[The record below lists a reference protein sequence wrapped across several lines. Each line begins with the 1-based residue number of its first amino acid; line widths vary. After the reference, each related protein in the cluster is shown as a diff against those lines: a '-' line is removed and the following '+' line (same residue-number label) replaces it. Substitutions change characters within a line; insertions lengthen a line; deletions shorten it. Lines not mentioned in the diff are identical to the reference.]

1 MKTTA
6 AISLSFEDFL
16 AIYAKGTGFYELVNG
31 KVIEMEATRAHKNVA
46 RFLVKAFDRQIE
58 NLQLDLIVDKDIVI
72 RSVTKDG
79 VFQGRNPDVSVVSA
93 TVWNS
98 NVTAYGALTEAISLA
113 VEVVSTNWEDDY
125 VDKFDE
131 YQRLGISEYWI
142 VDYLAIASRFYL
154 GNPKQ
159 ASVFVYRLV
168 DGEYLGQRFTGS
180 DLIISSIFLQLKIAV
195 EEIVAASQIKK
206 I

>member
-1 MKTTA
+1 MMNTA
-6 AISLSFEDFL
+6 TIPLSFADFL
-16 AIYAKGTGFYELVNG
+16 AIYPKGTGFYELVDG
-31 KVIEMEATRAHKNVA
+31 KVVEMEATRAHKNVA

-58 NLQLDLIVDKDIVI
+58 NLQLDLLVDKDVVI
-72 RSVTKDG
+72 RTVTKDG
-79 VFQGRNPDVSVVSA
+79 LFQGRNPDVSVVSA
-93 TVWNS
+93 SVWNS
-98 NVTAYGALTEAISLA
+98 NVTAYGALTEAIALA

-131 YQRLGISEYWI
+131 YQRLGIAEYWI

-168 DGEYLGQRFTGS
+168 DGEYQGQRFTGG
-180 DLIISSIFLQLKIAV
+180 DLIISGIFRQLNITV

-206 I
+206 V